1 MTGTPMR
8 DERLAEIRDINATG
22 FSRRAEID
30 ELLAEV
36 YRLRAENARMMQDL
50 LTMAQDDMDES
61 GVA

>member
-1 MTGTPMR
+1 MR